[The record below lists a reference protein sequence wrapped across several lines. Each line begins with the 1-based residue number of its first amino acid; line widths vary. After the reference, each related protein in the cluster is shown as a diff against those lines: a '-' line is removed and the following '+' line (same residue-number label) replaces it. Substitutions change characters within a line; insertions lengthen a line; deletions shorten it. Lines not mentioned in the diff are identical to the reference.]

1 MENALVKNRKE
12 KRFTQQEIA
21 NRVGI
26 SRQYYSEIEN
36 NRRKPS
42 VDTAKKIGKLL
53 GVDWTI
59 FF

>member
-1 MENALVKNRKE
+1 MKNALVKNRKE